1 MKPTKSGQSAFTL
14 LEALFAILIL
24 GVSLLGLG
32 HLMIVSMEL
41 NQAADYRTK
50 ATELAQAK
58 LEELQAQFTVQMAS
72 GQSSGDLADGSHGP
86 EKIELTIPEG
96 VDQAQRSF
104 LVNWDVVSLGG
115 GLKGVT
121 VEVRPEFERFRV
133 TRTVS
138 LETYLSP

>member
-1 MKPTKSGQSAFTL
+1 MKPTDSRQRGFSL

-32 HLMIVSMEL
+32 HLMLVSMEL

-58 LEELQAQFTVQMAS
+58 LEELQALFTLQVSS
-72 GQSSGDLADGSHGP
+72 GQSSGNLADGSHGP
-86 EKIELTIPEG
+86 ERVELAVPE
-96 VDQAQRSF
+96 DASQAQRSF
-104 LVNWDVVSLGG
+104 LVDWEIVSMAG

-121 VEVRPEFERFRV
+121 VEVRPESERFRV
-133 TRTVS
+133 TRTVR
-138 LETYLSP
+138 LETYFSP